1 MTEAKSVK
9 ISYDVAGGDFDRAG
23 EASSGIKRM
32 LQKIGIPADIVRRI
46 AIGTYE
52 AEMNVLIHAGGGKVA
67 AEIFQDHTGIPDIK
81 LAMQEGW
88 STAPDYIRQMGFGAG
103 MGLPNMMKCS
113 DKFDIQSK
121 IGEGTSITMEFK
133 HQGRTYRGALH
144 RLRRMYAPLCVSRGR
159 SIFGQ
164 TGRNKKIPI

>member
-67 AEIFQDHTGIPDIK
+67 AEIFQDHTVINITDHGPGIPDIK

-121 IGEGTSITMEFK
+121 IEEGTSITMEFK
-133 HQGRTYRGALH
+133 HISEDL
-144 RLRRMYAPLCVSRGR
+144 
-159 SIFGQ
+159 
-164 TGRNKKIPI
+164 

>member
-67 AEIFQDHTGIPDIK
+67 AEIFQDHTVINITDHGPGIPDAEK
-81 LAMQEGW
+81 ARVFDRFYSADPSRTDKHNFGLGLSVAKELARLHHADLTVTDTPG
-88 STAPDYIRQMGFGAG
+88 GGA
-103 MGLPNMMKCS
+103 
-113 DKFDIQSK
+113 KFAVTFAARIS
-121 IGEGTSITMEFK
+121 
-133 HQGRTYRGALH
+133 
-144 RLRRMYAPLCVSRGR
+144 
-159 SIFGQ
+159 
-164 TGRNKKIPI
+164 